1 MKRIILITLAM
12 LCFCAPLA
20 GCKRKK
26 ATPDTSSDTSHE
38 LKPYQGEY
46 PTTDD
51 QILVSFDGESLWCVG
66 KEGIVCS
73 KSIYQEENLSLM
85 DFSSVYSSSYL
96 PEGEMYFQ
104 LKTMQEKKDCLHLIF
119 GDRNESYAFEQ
130 YPDQGSIP
138 VSLSQAM
145 VMLFG
150 EDSLRVLLCPDNQIF
165 LFING
170 KRYVSGTID
179 LKSFFQEYSLSD
191 IN

>member
-1 MKRIILITLAM
+1 MKRILFITLAL

-20 GCKRKK
+20 GCQGKR
-26 ATPDTSSDTSHE
+26 TTSEEADTSHE
-38 LKPYQGEY
+38 PSTYQGEY
-46 PTTDD
+46 PTDD
-51 QILVSFDGESLWCVG
+51 HLLVSFDGETLWCVG
-66 KEGIVCS
+66 KEGIICS
-73 KSIYQEENLSLM
+73 KSIYQEDNLRLR
-85 DFSSVYSSSYL
+85 DFSSVYSSVYL
-96 PEGEMYFQ
+96 PERETHFQ

-150 EDSLRVLLCPDNQIF
+150 EDSLMVLLCPDNQIF
-165 LFING
+165 LFIDG

-179 LKSFFQEYSLSD
+179 LKSFFQEYSLD
-191 IN
+191 EIN